1 VKRITATEASRNFSR
16 ILDEA
21 EHEGETF
28 LVERNGNAVAEIRPA
43 PRRST
48 VEDLLRILR
57 MSPPD
62 PDFERDMREI
72 LADRENDYPV
82 DRFSDR

>member
-1 VKRITATEASRNFSR
+1 MKRITATEASRNFSR

>member
-1 VKRITATEASRNFSR
+1 MKRITATEASRNFSR

-62 PDFERDMREI
+62 PDFERDMRAI